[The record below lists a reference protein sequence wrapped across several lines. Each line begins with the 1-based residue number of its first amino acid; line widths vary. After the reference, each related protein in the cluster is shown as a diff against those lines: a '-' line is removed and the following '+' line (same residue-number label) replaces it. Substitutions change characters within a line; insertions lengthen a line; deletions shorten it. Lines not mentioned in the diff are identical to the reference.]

1 MARLFF
7 FPLNLMS
14 ISWKIFQVLSLKAIG
29 WHSVVKYFLSGS
41 QEWINEW
48 THACLGIPPSTP
60 IEKLYPEEASKARG
74 STVTKGDL
82 GMLHRYGHWR
92 PGAMGWVQGRPA
104 GRQQAQN
111 VPTTHFLQRQNC
123 CLEFVWNHS
132 ETQIITG
139 NERQTGTCQM
149 VINMCKGV
157 NRFKTCPSA
166 AGTLTGPFF
175 T

>member
-1 MARLFF
+1 MPNGQIFFF

-29 WHSVVKYFLSGS
+29 WHSAVKYFLSGS

-82 GMLHRYGHWR
+82 GMLHRYRHWR
-92 PGAMGWVQGRPA
+92 PGAMG
-104 GRQQAQN
+104 RQQAPN
-111 VPTTHFLQRQNC
+111 LPTSRVLQRQNC
-123 CLEFVWNHS
+123 CLESVWNHS

-149 VINMCKGV
+149 IINTCKGV
-157 NRFKTCPSA
+157 NRFKIYPSA
-166 AGTLTGPFF
+166 AGTHTGSFLT
-175 T
+175 